1 MLTLRPVQE
10 RGHAEFGW
18 LSARHSFSFGHYFDP
33 RFTGFSDLLV
43 INDDRIAPGG
53 GFPMH
58 GHRDMEIITWVL
70 EGELEHQDS
79 MGHRVRIVPGEVQYM
94 RAGSGVRHSEY
105 NASAQH
111 SLRLLQIWIQPQT
124 LGLSPTYQQIAF
136 SAEELHNRLHCI
148 AAPHPAPRHVT
159 LAQDAYLYA
168 GRFEAGAAWQ
178 HTFVAGRCAYLQL
191 ARGELLVNG
200 IAMQEGDG
208 LFVEQETQLDLLAE
222 HAVEVLLFDLRH
234 TPQS

>member
-1 MLTLRPVQE
+1 
-10 RGHAEFGW
+10 
-18 LSARHSFSFGHYFDP
+18 
-33 RFTGFSDLLV
+33 
-43 INDDRIAPGG
+43 
-53 GFPMH
+53 
-58 GHRDMEIITWVL
+58 
-70 EGELEHQDS
+70 
-79 MGHRVRIVPGEVQYM
+79 M

-148 AAPHPAPRHVT
+148 AAPHPASRHVT

-208 LFVEQETQLDLLAE
+208 LFIEQETRLDLLAE
-222 HAVEVLLFDLRH
+222 HAAEVLLFDLRH
-234 TPQS
+234 VPQ